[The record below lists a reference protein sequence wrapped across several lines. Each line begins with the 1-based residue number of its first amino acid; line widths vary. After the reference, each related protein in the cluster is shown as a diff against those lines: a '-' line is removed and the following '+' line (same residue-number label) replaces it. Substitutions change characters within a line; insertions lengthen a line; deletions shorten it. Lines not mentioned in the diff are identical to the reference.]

1 MKKST
6 YQFST
11 KKEVR
16 QLFWDSFPQFK
27 SEYRTRKKQNDYS
40 TDCRCSFVE
49 FTDSLVKSGQ
59 ISQKLS
65 EICTLQ

>member
-1 MKKST
+1 MKNST

-16 QLFWDSFPQFK
+16 QLFWESFPQFNN
-27 SEYRTRKKQNDYS
+27 EYRTRKSQNDYS
-40 TDCRCSFVE
+40 TDCRCAFVE
-49 FTDSLVKSGQ
+49 FTDSLVKNGQ

-65 EICTLQ
+65 ENCTLQ